1 MARAD
6 SWRLR
11 LINFWPP
18 YVGAGIR
25 VRRIGSDPVAF
36 ESRMTLRA
44 WNANYFGTHFG
55 GSLFAMTDP
64 FFALIL
70 ATELGPGYVVWD
82 KVGTIRYR
90 RPGRGR
96 VSARFAISRERIAEI
111 RGEVDQL
118 GRIEP
123 AFTAEVRDQ
132 RGDLVAEVD
141 KLLSV
146 RRRERAG

>member
-1 MARAD
+1 MARGD

-18 YVGAGIR
+18 YAGAGIR
-25 VRRIGSDPVAF
+25 VRKIGGDPVAF
-36 ESRMTLRA
+36 ESRMTLHA

-64 FFALIL
+64 FYALIL

-96 VSARFAISRERIAEI
+96 VSARFAISRERIEEI
-111 RGEVDQL
+111 RREVDQL

-123 AFTAEVRDQ
+123 AFVAEVRDE

-146 RRRERAG
+146 RRREGAG